1 MVSSH
6 ADQEIDFVNL
16 TEQERHELVSKR
28 YRKLYLIVARRLKTI
43 VNRHR
48 VREIQKYLDY
58 SVLHLD
64 LISMMKVLELHPS
77 ESEL

>member
-6 ADQEIDFVNL
+6 DDQQIDFVNL
-16 TEQERHELVSKR
+16 TEQERHEFVSKR

-48 VREIQKYLDY
+48 VREIQKYLDH

-64 LISMMKVLELHPS
+64 LINMIKMLELHPT
-77 ESEL
+77 ESDL